1 VGDAADPAVAV
12 SDPLHRRCRDAE
24 SCDRMTRPRVGQH
37 EVGQVAGQHTDDPGM
52 PRRAKHSGS
61 VSHVVYSVD
70 GAFWWAFWWE

>member
-1 VGDAADPAVAV
+1 
-12 SDPLHRRCRDAE
+12 
-24 SCDRMTRPRVGQH
+24 MTRPRVGQH

-70 GAFWWAFWWE
+70 GAFW